1 MDKKFTINV
10 PWYDGFNI
18 PDMADMD
25 YFVIAT
31 RQCYVND
38 LLKIHGKISL
48 NEVLDALHVHKRYS
62 YRWGYDYTKG
72 DVIEIKVIKNP
83 SNPKMRYYLRFTARD
98 IVS

>member
-1 MDKKFTINV
+1 MDKKFTINI
-10 PWYDGFNI
+10 PWYDCSNI
-18 PDMADMD
+18 PGMD

-31 RQCYVND
+31 QQCYVND

-72 DVIEIKVIKNP
+72 DCIEIKVIKNP